1 MLLGVR
7 ELGNGSKFRKT
18 VLFLGKH
25 LFLGNLGIV
34 HKKMSGFPWNSPL
47 VLNGGILEGMKATLV
62 DELPS
67 YAPQCDSLGLFIFFM
82 SLPSAMFYYLL
93 SPHINSK
100 PLCCHMPHNLWIMLD
115 SRAWDQS

>member
-67 YAPQCDSLGLFIFFM
+67 YAPQCDSLGLFIFFYVP
-82 SLPSAMFYYLL
+82 SFCHVLLPVI
-93 SPHINSK
+93 SPHK
-100 PLCCHMPHNLWIMLD
+100 FKTVMLPH
-115 SRAWDQS
+115 AA